1 MVPKWKW
8 GQCDKMSEKIRV
20 LFICLGNICRSPA
33 AETLF
38 AHHVASR
45 SMDDLFEIDS
55 CGTGGWHAGE
65 RADER
70 MRSTAI
76 RHNLEITHRARQI
89 KSEDFEIYDYLL
101 VMDYQNLADVKALN
115 QKMSHK
121 VAMITDYSRDFTAQ
135 IIPDPYFGDM
145 EGFENVFTLL
155 KKVTGQVADTIIH
168 KHSAK
173 S

>member
-1 MVPKWKW
+1 
-8 GQCDKMSEKIRV
+8 MSEKIKV
-20 LFICLGNICRSPA
+20 LFVCLGNICRSPA

-38 AHHVASR
+38 AHHIASR
-45 SMDDLFEIDS
+45 SKDHLFEVDS

-65 RADER
+65 KADDR
-70 MRSTAI
+70 MCKTANG
-76 RHNLEITHRARQI
+76 HQLEITHRARQI
-89 KSEDFEIYDYLL
+89 KMEDFVNFDYLL

-115 QKMSHK
+115 EEMSHK